1 MMLYTKF
8 YPPKI
13 HMLKLYLEIE
23 SLRLNEVVRVGPLS
37 VRTVSLQEKEDLSL
51 SLSPST
57 QCYVKIGKI
66 SIYKPERTLFREQPC
81 WNPDLDFHP
90 PQ

>member
-51 SLSPST
+51 SLSLSL
-57 QCYVKIGKI
+57 
-66 SIYKPERTLFREQPC
+66 S
-81 WNPDLDFHP
+81 FHSVLCENR
-90 PQ
+90 